1 MILIRTNL
9 QKLHLVSLLD
19 VQTDLFKHHFYSFIK
34 HNTPVFGRKKQML
47 DQDGYI
53 VTLM

>member
-34 HNTPVFGRKKQML
+34 HNTPVFGWKDQMI
-47 DQDGYI
+47 DQDRN
-53 VTLM
+53 VMTLM